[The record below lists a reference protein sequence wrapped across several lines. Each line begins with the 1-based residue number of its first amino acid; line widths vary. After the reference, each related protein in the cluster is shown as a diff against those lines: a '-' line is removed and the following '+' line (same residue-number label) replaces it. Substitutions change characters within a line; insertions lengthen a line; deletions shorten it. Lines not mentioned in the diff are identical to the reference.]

1 MNRLDKLIPLI
12 LCAIPISLTGWL
24 VISYSVGAFSL
35 TALELLLISNGV
47 VGSAVVI
54 RLIVAFVM
62 DLRGKQ
68 S

>member
-1 MNRLDKLIPLI
+1 MNRLGKLIPLI

-24 VISYSVGAFSL
+24 VASYSVGAFSL
-35 TALELLLISNGV
+35 TALELLLISNAAL
-47 VGSAVVI
+47 GSAAVI
-54 RLIVAFVM
+54 SLIVAFVM